1 MVFTALR
8 GRERPMRRRANPAK
22 SKVEAKPPVVRKSR
36 TSEGSRVNDLEKRLA
51 EALER
56 ETAAAEILRVIS
68 SSPTDAQP
76 VFDAIAESAVRL
88 CEGLYANVSTFDGRM
103 LRYVAFHNVKPA
115 AIAMLREKFPSPP
128 TRGGSSGR
136 AILDRA
142 VVHIPD
148 VSADPEYEFSDIAS
162 TANYRALVA
171 VPMLRKGSPIGAIN
185 VARAQVGPFSDKHI
199 ELLQTFADQAVI
211 AIENVRLFKELE
223 ARNAALTEALER
235 QTATSE
241 ILRVISS
248 SPTDL
253 QPVFSTIVENAARLC
268 DARFTALFRFDGE
281 LITVAVQHGST
292 PEELAVTRAVFP
304 APATRGTAAGRAIL
318 ERGVVHIHDI
328 RTDLEYG
335 ATAALEAL
343 GYRTALA
350 VPMLRGVIRSVSC
363 STGGAR

>member
-8 GRERPMRRRANPAK
+8 GRERPMRRRVNPAK

-88 CEGLYANVSTFDGRM
+88 CEVLYANVSTFDGRM
-103 LRYVAFHNVKPA
+103 LRYVAFNNVRPA

-148 VSADPEYEFSDIAS
+148 GSADPEYEFSDIAS

-171 VPMLRKGSPIGAIN
+171 VPMLREGSPIGAIN
-185 VARAQVGPFSDKHI
+185 VARAQVGPFSDEHI
-199 ELLQTFADQAVI
+199 ELLQTFADPAVI
-211 AIENVRLFKELE
+211 AIENVRLFTELQE
-223 ARNAALTEALER
+223 KNRQVTEALEQ
-235 QTATSE
+235 QTATAE
-241 ILRVISS
+241 ILSVISS
-248 SPTDL
+248 SGHP
-253 QPVFSTIVENAARLC
+253 C
-268 DARFTALFRFDGE
+268 
-281 LITVAVQHGST
+281 
-292 PEELAVTRAVFP
+292 RA
-304 APATRGTAAGRAIL
+304 
-318 ERGVVHIHDI
+318 D
-328 RTDLEYG
+328 
-335 ATAALEAL
+335 
-343 GYRTALA
+343 
-350 VPMLRGVIRSVSC
+350 
-363 STGGAR
+363 GARRPADRLSWRDPQPPRRVPYRDDRAASDLRDAVGAGHSECPALPRDPGQKQPTRSRQPAQV